1 LKAEASGILRWCV
14 AGALAYQRE
23 GLNPPGAV
31 KAARDEYRTDM
42 DLLAEWLAECCE
54 VGPNHRATTG
64 ELWASWEA
72 FAKAR
77 GEIKFIS
84 SAKALGRRLQSR
96 GFEAF
101 RDTAGVRGRA
111 HWGLRVTGGG
121 LE

>member
-1 LKAEASGILRWCV
+1 M

-31 KAARDEYRTDM
+31 NAARDEYRTDM

-54 VGPNHRATTG
+54 VGPNCVASNT

-77 GEIKFIS
+77 GEIRFIS
-84 SAKALGRRLQSR
+84 SAKSLGRRLQSR
-96 GFEAF
+96 GFGAVQ
-101 RDTAGVRGRA
+101 RVLGLTGRGFV
-111 HWGLRVTGGG
+111 GLRVTGGD
-121 LE
+121 L